1 MIGIYDQNMYST
13 LTIYNK
19 ITGVFRQDPQFK
31 LNEEKLHK
39 VTEKKFDTWYLTSG
53 RPCQVTC
60 APLWSRNFE
69 ISISKG
75 IRSVLI
81 SC

>member
-39 VTEKKFDTWYLTSG
+39 VTEKKFDT
-53 RPCQVTC
+53 
-60 APLWSRNFE
+60 
-69 ISISKG
+69 
-75 IRSVLI
+75 
-81 SC
+81 